1 MVTDTLDGVLPG
13 LIEGVRVVTL
23 AVNVPGPAAAARLR
37 ELGASVVKVEPPGG
51 DPLATSNPAW
61 YETLVAGQE
70 VVALD
75 LKQPKD
81 RARLDEYLAE
91 VDVLLTSSRPG
102 ALRRLGLGP
111 EELRDRYPSLCYV
124 AITGHPAPHEDA
136 PGHDLTYLA
145 DLGLLSPPEM
155 PRTLLADLAGAEH
168 AVSATLAL
176 LLNRE
181 KESGPAGYAEVP
193 LSEAARFFAAPLHY
207 GITKPGAHLGGGFPG
222 YRLYEAGDGWI
233 AVAALEEHF
242 WLKLQA
248 ELGLEDA
255 QREDLEEAFHR
266 QTADHWEKW
275 AVERDLPIK
284 AVSRSTSQPV
294 SQNTDYTP
302 GGNEHT
308 R

>member
-1 MVTDTLDGVLPG
+1 MTDDTVGGVVSGPL
-13 LIEGVRVVTL
+13 EDVRVVTL

-37 ELGASVVKVEPPGG
+37 ELGASVVKVEPPSG

-61 YETLVAGQE
+61 YEDLVAGQE
-70 VVALD
+70 VARLD
-75 LKQPKD
+75 LKSD
-81 RARLDEYLAE
+81 SGRDRLDGYLAE
-91 VDVLLTSSRPG
+91 ADVLLTSSRPG

-124 AITGHPAPHEDA
+124 AITGHPGPHEDA

-145 DLGLLSPPEM
+145 DLGLLCPPEM
-155 PRTLLADLAGAEH
+155 PRTLLADLAGAER
-168 AVSATLAL
+168 ALSATLAL
-176 LLNRE
+176 LLDRE

-193 LSEAARFFAAPLHY
+193 LSEAARFFAAPLLY

-222 YRLYEAGDGWI
+222 YRLYEASDGWI
-233 AVAALEEHF
+233 AVAALEQHF

-255 QREDLEEAFHR
+255 QREDLEEVFHR
-266 QTADHWEKW
+266 QTAEHWGQW

-284 AVSRSTSQPV
+284 AVGQPKYG
-294 SQNTDYTP
+294 S
-302 GGNEHT
+302 HT
-308 R
+308 GRK